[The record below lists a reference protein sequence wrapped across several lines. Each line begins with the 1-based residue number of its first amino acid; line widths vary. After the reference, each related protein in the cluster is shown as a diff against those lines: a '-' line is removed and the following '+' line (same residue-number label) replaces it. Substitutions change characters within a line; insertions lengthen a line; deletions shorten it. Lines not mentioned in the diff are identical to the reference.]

1 MPQAVI
7 LESAQ
12 TMEIRK
18 KRFLSYCLQEV
29 SPLSLGV
36 FRIFFGCL
44 MIILVARYFYNG
56 WINKYFIETNF
67 HFKYWGFEWV
77 QAWPEIWM
85 YIHFIVMGLAAIFIT
100 LGLFYK
106 IAILLFFILFTYFHL
121 IDVTIY
127 LNHYYLISLIAF
139 LLIFLPANNCLSL
152 DKQRLN
158 NISTTHR
165 IHLLILQLQIAIVY
179 FFSAIGK
186 LNYDWLFHAQP
197 LAIWLQNKQLPL
209 MGDILHSKTS
219 AFLFSYAALLFD
231 LLISVFLW
239 RKNTRFFA
247 YLVLIIFHLMT
258 FIWFDIG
265 MFPWLM
271 IFFAPIFFDPV
282 WPQSLIGVFTK
293 QPKYNIQKN
302 LSPLSYLTK
311 IIFISFFLIQFLLP
325 MRRLLYS
332 GNLFWHE
339 QGFRFSWLIMVM
351 QKSGRTH
358 FMVKE
363 RESEKSFEVN
373 PRLFLSNY
381 QVVMMSTQPDL
392 ILQFAQFLRKYYQ
405 KQYKKS
411 FQVFSEAH
419 VSLNDRKHQ
428 LLIDKTVDLTKKYDN
443 FKPKTWIKPLYIDS
457 QKI

>member
-1 MPQAVI
+1 
-7 LESAQ
+7 
-12 TMEIRK
+12 
-18 KRFLSYCLQEV
+18 
-29 SPLSLGV
+29 
-36 FRIFFGCL
+36 
-44 MIILVARYFYNG
+44 
-56 WINKYFIETNF
+56 
-67 HFKYWGFEWV
+67 
-77 QAWPEIWM
+77 
-85 YIHFIVMGLAAIFIT
+85 
-100 LGLFYK
+100 
-106 IAILLFFILFTYFHL
+106 
-121 IDVTIY
+121 
-127 LNHYYLISLIAF
+127 
-139 LLIFLPANNCLSL
+139 
-152 DKQRLN
+152 
-158 NISTTHR
+158 
-165 IHLLILQLQIAIVY
+165 
-179 FFSAIGK
+179 
-186 LNYDWLFHAQP
+186 
-197 LAIWLQNKQLPL
+197 
-209 MGDILHSKTS
+209 MGDILYSKTS
-219 AFLFSYAALLFD
+219 AFLFSYAGLFFD

-282 WPQSLIGVFTK
+282 WPQSLISFFIK
-293 QPKYNIQKN
+293 QPKYNVQKN
-302 LSPLSYLTK
+302 LSPLSYLTTV
-311 IIFISFFLIQFLLP
+311 IFISFFLIQFLLP

-339 QGFRFSWLIMVM
+339 QGFRFSWLIMLM

-363 RESEKSFEVN
+363 QKSGKSFEVN

-405 KQYKKS
+405 KKYKKS
-411 FQVFSEAH
+411 LQVFSEAH
-419 VSLNDRKHQ
+419 VSLNGRKHQ
-428 LLIDKTVDLTKKYDN
+428 LLIDKTVDLTKKYDS